1 MSSRRRLLSLLRSAR
16 LAPAGRLAAAPSSR
30 SFSLL
35 PAAAASTSGSGSS
48 DGSFS
53 SKGSKYGAILI
64 GQAAVF
70 LGLSSNAL
78 LAQDDSVAPA
88 DSSEQADANATGL
101 RRIED
106 GSVISNEHTIKWRMC
121 TDSARDY
128 FLKGKLAEAEKLF
141 KTALQEAKEGFGLR
155 DPHVASALNNLAEF
169 YRLRKEYEKAE
180 PLYMEAVE
188 ILEQSFG
195 PDDIRVGTA
204 LRNLGQYYH
213 IQRRFDQAQSC
224 YERAL
229 KIEGRVMG
237 LGHPD
242 YANTMYLLAKV
253 LRQQRKG
260 NDAEAL
266 IRESI
271 RILEEAGLGESPN
284 CIHRMRFLSLDL
296 VRSKR
301 LVEAENLQRKILHNL
316 ELSKGW
322 DSLDTIMAA
331 ETLSVTLQTI
341 GELKESEELLER
353 CLAVRR
359 KILSENHFEVA
370 GILVHLARLTLLKI
384 ISDVNVSND
393 LSRSHL
399 VKAKQL
405 VSDSIRI
412 TEGILNPL
420 KENQKKLKSTIGIER
435 EKIGATAVL
444 LQALEVVGL
453 LEATR
458 KRKQEPGLVLLLRLP
473 LEHLKHGYFKIDAV
487 RVSHTCRL
495 FIWPDKHLIGVRNTT
510 LRIHLKNN
518 FEKSD
523 YEHAEQAL
531 RKCIS
536 LYNEPYTRNVVS
548 KYLRQQY
555 ERCLNSLVH
564 IIQLDPDILN
574 APGMQDL
581 LDESQRIM
589 KELGEEKNTK

>member
-1 MSSRRRLLSLLRSAR
+1 MSMSSRRRLLSLLRSAR
-16 LAPAGRLAAAPSSR
+16 LAPAGRPAAAPSSR

-35 PAAAASTSGSGSS
+35 PAAAASTSDSGST

-53 SKGSKYGAILI
+53 NKGSKYGAILI

-121 TDSARDY
+121 TDNARDY

-224 YERAL
+224 YE
-229 KIEGRVMG
+229 IEGRVMG

-242 YANTMYLLAKV
+242 YADTMYLLAKV

-271 RILEEAGLGESPN
+271 RILEEAGLGESPK

-384 ISDVNVSND
+384 ISDIKVSDD

-420 KENQKKLKSTIGIER
+420 KENQEKLKSTIGIER

-458 KRKQEPGLVLLLRLP
+458 KRKQEPGKLVLLLRLP